1 MSSDMQIEGR
11 VLGQKLQEPLRAR
24 RKLRLALEIFGT
36 YARLRVVLA
45 RRPLPAVLSDLR
57 RNAKHQPKVTLED
70 QVTGIRLGRAVSK
83 ALSPLPFDSRC
94 LVRSLVL
101 TRMLAR
107 RGIDARL
114 VIGVAPGP
122 EFSAH
127 AWVEADGV
135 PLLPPDHTRY
145 TRITEL

>member
-1 MSSDMQIEGR
+1 MSPDAPVDGR
-11 VLGQKLQEPLRAR
+11 ELGRRLQEPLRRR
-24 RKLRLALEIFGT
+24 RKLHLAIEIFAT
-36 YARLRVVLA
+36 YLRLRFVLA
-45 RRPLPAVLSDLR
+45 RRPLPAVLADLR
-57 RNAKHQPKVTLED
+57 RDAAQRPEVTVDD
-70 QVTGIRLGRAVSK
+70 QVIGIRLGRAVSR

-107 RGIDARL
+107 RGIPARL
-114 VIGVAPGP
+114 VIGVEPGP

-135 PLLPPDHTRY
+135 PLLPADDTRY
-145 TRITEL
+145 SRITEL

>member
-1 MSSDMQIEGR
+1 MSSDTPVDGR
-11 VLGQKLQEPLRAR
+11 ELGRQLQEPLRRR
-24 RKLRLALEIFGT
+24 RKLHLAVEIFAT
-36 YARLRVVLA
+36 YVRLRVVLA
-45 RRPLPAVLSDLR
+45 RQPLPVVLADLR
-57 RNAKHQPKVTLED
+57 RDAEQRPEVTVHD
-70 QVTGIRLGRAVSK
+70 QVIGIRLGRAVSK

-107 RGIDARL
+107 RGIAARL
-114 VIGVAPGP
+114 VIGVEPGP

-135 PLLPPDHTRY
+135 PLLPADDTRFS
-145 TRITEL
+145 RITEL